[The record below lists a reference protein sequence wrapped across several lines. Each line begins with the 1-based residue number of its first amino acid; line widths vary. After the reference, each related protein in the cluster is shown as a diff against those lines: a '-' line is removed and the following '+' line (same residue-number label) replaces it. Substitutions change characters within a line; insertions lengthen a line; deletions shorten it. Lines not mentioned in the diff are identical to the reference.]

1 MTAHLQHS
9 KLRTAR
15 GDVIK
20 ATDYIP
26 HPADLKSNVHAAASV
41 GNVTAAEQE
50 TLPAQADGGCS
61 DKADNVSSAVGS
73 AAAGMESADILA
85 EQSSSSVTHMAP
97 DEAAP
102 KVAEEAS
109 AASEA
114 SALPENDSAVDEQK
128 DSELVLA
135 ADTTTGEHE
144 QVEGELLADTKAL
157 QATGGPEPEP
167 EHGAPDTPA
176 EDTLVSLIDY
186 ETVARIL
193 KAFVDRQADSEDIS
207 FSHAMT
213 SLQCR

>member
-1 MTAHLQHS
+1 
-9 KLRTAR
+9 
-15 GDVIK
+15 
-20 ATDYIP
+20 
-26 HPADLKSNVHAAASV
+26 
-41 GNVTAAEQE
+41 VTGVEQE

-61 DKADNVSSAVGS
+61 DKADDVSSAVGS

-102 KVAEEAS
+102 KAAEEAS

-114 SALPENDSAVDEQK
+114 SALRENDSSASEQK

-135 ADTTTGEHE
+135 ADTTTGEPE

-157 QATGGPEPEP
+157 QATGGPEHEP
-167 EHGAPDTPA
+167 EHGAADTPA